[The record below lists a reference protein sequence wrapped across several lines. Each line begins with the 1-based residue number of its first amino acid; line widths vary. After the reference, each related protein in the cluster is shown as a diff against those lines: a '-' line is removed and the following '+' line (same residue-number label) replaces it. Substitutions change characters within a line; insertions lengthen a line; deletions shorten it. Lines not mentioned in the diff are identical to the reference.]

1 MLHIIFS
8 ALRVRIIFRLV
19 NRGGVVPFH
28 HQHLLA
34 QLIKGLILKGGVQDY
49 FQFKNF
55 NFSGLKGQTRVS
67 RKGLHFFSSKI
78 TLVFSSQNEK
88 FVNYVTNMIFEAGR
102 IEIGSVQ
109 LIPDSI
115 EKETD
120 SVLANPTKF
129 VCISP
134 IVLSKPVYGDKSSK
148 KFVHP
153 ETDMFSDLIFESTL
167 ERMTELNK
175 YNEKELES
183 FYKFQIVPDKK
194 YIDRLDTQHKKYAR
208 IYSVYDDDVKY
219 EVRGYTF
226 PFTLYAPEKVLEFVY
241 TNGIGYFSH
250 KGFGML
256 DLSEAEA
263 ETKVEKMSKDMAT

>member
-1 MLHIIFS
+1 M
-8 ALRVRIIFRLV
+8 
-19 NRGGVVPFH
+19 PFH

-34 QLIKGLILKGGVQDY
+34 QLIKGLILKGGVEDY
-49 FQFKNF
+49 FRFKSF

-67 RKGLHFFSSKI
+67 RKGLHFFSSKV
-78 TLVFSSQNEK
+78 TLVFSSSNEK
-88 FVNYVTNMIFEAGR
+88 FVNYVTNMIFESGK

-109 LIPDSI
+109 LIPDSV
-115 EKETD
+115 EKEEQTP
-120 SVLANPTKF
+120 LENPTKF

-134 IVLSKPVYGDKSSK
+134 VVLSKPVFGDKSSK

-153 ETDMFSDLIFESTL
+153 ETDMFSDMIFESTL
-167 ERMTELNK
+167 SRMTSEK
-175 YNEKELES
+175 DYTEKEVES
-183 FYKFQIVPDKK
+183 FYKFQIVPDKH
-194 YIDRLDTQHKKYAR
+194 YIERLDSQHKKYAR

-226 PFTLYAPEKVLEFVY
+226 PFTLYAASPVLEYVY

-256 DLSEAEA
+256 DLAEA
-263 ETKVEKMSKDMAT
+263 EKTVKTKTLSKSIAT